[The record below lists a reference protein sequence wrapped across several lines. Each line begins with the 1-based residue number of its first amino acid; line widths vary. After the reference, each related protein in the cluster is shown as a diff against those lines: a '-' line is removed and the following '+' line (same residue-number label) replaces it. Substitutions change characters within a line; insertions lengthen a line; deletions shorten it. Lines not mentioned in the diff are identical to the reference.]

1 MPRLNHRFAALTLAG
16 SLLAPAL
23 VMAQTTPSAEARKLL
38 DGFSGEPTVN
48 EVQQAALSYFAMH
61 PEELASLKSR
71 AGWSALLPKATI
83 EVTKELD
90 DSSRSTSIL
99 DEDPTTASKI
109 TALEQKDDDL
119 ELRARG
125 EWQLNELVFSPD
137 ELAVL
142 RESRL
147 TAKERQ
153 KLLQTVTRTYFERRR
168 AQVDLLT
175 APPADAKGRALAELK
190 IAELTAELDSL
201 TGGAFSRMASG
212 GR

>member
-16 SLLAPAL
+16 SLLAPAFAT
-23 VMAQTTPSAEARKLL
+23 AQTTPSAEARKLL
-38 DGFSGEPTVN
+38 DGFAGEPTVN
-48 EVQQAALSYFAMH
+48 EVQQASLSYFSMH

-71 AGWSALLPKATI
+71 AGWSSLLPKATV
-83 EVTKELD
+83 EVSKELD

-119 ELRARG
+119 ELRVRG

-137 ELAVL
+137 ELSVL

-175 APPADAKGRALAELK
+175 SPPADSKGRALAELK
-190 IAELTAELDSL
+190 IAELTAELDAL
-201 TGGAFSRMASG
+201 TGGAFSRMASA